1 MQFGYTASVMRV
13 RVGLALALGLM
24 IMLGWAQATLP
35 KELQTRFERA
45 TRLAAQ
51 GKLREAEPI
60 LREIVQKQPNFAP
73 AHFSLGLVYR
83 LLNQNDKAL
92 KHLRRA
98 ATLNPKDPKP
108 LVELARLCLD
118 MNKLDDAQGYI
129 RMLRDR
135 FATEP
140 ELPLLEG
147 AHASLRGEWG
157 VALQKF
163 QQALKTRPND
173 FRIHYNIGIAAYQLR
188 RYDLAERHFKRTTD
202 LQPDYTTGWKSLGMT
217 YEARGLPE
225 HAIRAYSESLKREPD
240 DLPTRLKRAYLY
252 QRGENLD
259 AALADFQHIAKVYP
273 RNPDAHIGAGLILM
287 RKARY
292 EEAIVHLG
300 AALSLLSPSE
310 PLYLEVLTEIGH
322 CNLNLKQY
330 GKARKQF
337 AQVLKLM
344 PKNARAYEGQ
354 LQVLL
359 AQEAETEILPFLRN
373 WANQLPDDPRPL
385 LQIARIYE
393 RNRNPRLAEEEYKQ
407 LLQKFPKQT
416 EFVRE
421 YAQFLSRQGREQE
434 AAALYDQLLEG
445 SPNEVFAL
453 LGKARIAERNN
464 DAAQALELYQ
474 RVLSQDPNNEIALLG
489 AAAMYRRLEQPEAA
503 IEIYKRLTL
512 AETPNPLAFS
522 SLLELYRQA
531 NRTDDLLAYL
541 KAMAQRHGTRF
552 LPFLASEMIQAGKG
566 EEAVQL
572 FQEMLQRQPNNA
584 QLHRLLGVVY
594 ETLKRPDDALQA
606 YERAR
611 QLEPNDSWTLFHIAQ
626 IQIQQGRKEEAWDIL
641 TTALQANPDDI
652 SLYPLLERLAT
663 ELERTEAYRAMLQT
677 LAAQDTPGEE
687 PLKAYA
693 ALLQREGKTEDA
705 LALVNRRLRTKP
717 DDVALLTLKL
727 GLLNALG
734 RHAQMLSV
742 YAQLA
747 RLNPN
752 DIGLL
757 RSWALHAEQ
766 YGSTVETILALQA
779 LYRAVPDEISTGL
792 KLARYL
798 EMAGQ
803 RFRAIELLRLM
814 QENFPMNQDIR
825 SELAR
830 LEGTR

>member
-1 MQFGYTASVMRV
+1 MRV
-13 RVGLALALGLM
+13 PVGLALTLGLM

-35 KELQTRFERA
+35 KELQSRFERA

-118 MNKLDDAQGYI
+118 MNKLDDAQGYL

-188 RYDLAERHFKRTTD
+188 RYDVAERHFKRTTE
-202 LQPDYTTGWKSLGMT
+202 LQPDYTTSWKSLGMT

-252 QRGENLD
+252 QRVENLD

-273 RNPDAHIGAGLILM
+273 RNTDAHIGAGLILM

-300 AALSLLSPSE
+300 AALSLLSPSD

-322 CNLNLKQY
+322 CNLSLKQY
-330 GKARKQF
+330 GKAREQF

-359 AQEAETEILPFLRN
+359 AQEAEAEILPFLRN
-373 WANQLPDDPRPL
+373 WATQLPDDPRPL

-421 YAQFLSRQGREQE
+421 YAQFLTRQGRVQE
-434 AAALYDQLLEG
+434 AATLYDQLLG
-445 SPNEVFAL
+445 DAPNEVFAL

-474 RVLSQDPNNEIALLG
+474 RVLAQNPDHEMALLG

-512 AETPNPLAFS
+512 TDTPNPLAFS

-572 FQEMLQRQPNNA
+572 FQEMLQREPNNA

-626 IQIQQGRKEEAWDIL
+626 IQIQQGRKEVAWDTL
-641 TTALQANPDDI
+641 TTALRSNPDDI
-652 SLYPLLERLAT
+652 SLYPMLERLAT

-687 PLKAYA
+687 PLKAYV
-693 ALLQREGKTEDA
+693 ALLQRDGKTEDA
-705 LALVNRRLRTKP
+705 LAVVNRRLRVKP
-717 DDVALLTLKL
+717 DDVPLLTLQL
-727 GLLNALG
+727 ELLNALG
-734 RHAQMLSV
+734 RHTQMLGV

-757 RSWALHAEQ
+757 RNWVMHAEQ

-779 LYRAVPDEISTGL
+779 LYRAVPDEISAGL

-803 RFRAIELLRLM
+803 RFRAVELLRLM
-814 QENFPMNQDIR
+814 QENFPTNQDIR

-830 LEGTR
+830 LEGAR

>member
-1 MQFGYTASVMRV
+1 
-13 RVGLALALGLM
+13 
-24 IMLGWAQATLP
+24 MLGWAQATLP
-35 KELQTRFERA
+35 KELQSRFERA

-118 MNKLDDAQGYI
+118 MNKLDDAQGYL

-188 RYDLAERHFKRTTD
+188 RYDVAERHFKRTTE
-202 LQPDYTTGWKSLGMT
+202 LQPDYTTSWKSLGMT

-252 QRGENLD
+252 QRVENLD

-273 RNPDAHIGAGLILM
+273 RNTDAHIGAGLILM

-300 AALSLLSPSE
+300 AALSLLSPSD

-322 CNLNLKQY
+322 CNLSLKQY
-330 GKARKQF
+330 GKAREQF

-359 AQEAETEILPFLRN
+359 AQEAEAEILPFLRN
-373 WANQLPDDPRPL
+373 WATQLPDDPRPL

-421 YAQFLSRQGREQE
+421 YAQFLTRQGRVQE
-434 AAALYDQLLEG
+434 AATLYDQLLG
-445 SPNEVFAL
+445 DAPNEVFAL

-474 RVLSQDPNNEIALLG
+474 RVLAQNPDHEMALLG

-512 AETPNPLAFS
+512 TDTPNPLAFS

-572 FQEMLQRQPNNA
+572 FQEMLQREPNNA

-626 IQIQQGRKEEAWDIL
+626 IQIQQGRKEVAWDTL
-641 TTALQANPDDI
+641 TTALRSNPDDI
-652 SLYPLLERLAT
+652 SLYPMLERLAT

-687 PLKAYA
+687 PLKAYV
-693 ALLQREGKTEDA
+693 ALLQRDGKTEDA
-705 LALVNRRLRTKP
+705 LAVVNRRLRVKP
-717 DDVALLTLKL
+717 DDVPLLTLQL
-727 GLLNALG
+727 ELLNALG
-734 RHAQMLSV
+734 RHTQMLGV

-757 RSWALHAEQ
+757 RNWVMHAEQ

-779 LYRAVPDEISTGL
+779 LYRAVPDEISAGL

-803 RFRAIELLRLM
+803 RFRAVELLRLM
-814 QENFPMNQDIR
+814 QENFPTNQDIR

-830 LEGTR
+830 LEGAR